1 MKLVRIYSNK
11 NFKNIKMDAHF
22 NVVLARISDME
33 SKDDA
38 HNLGKTSLV
47 HVINFLLLG
56 NFNKNFFENELFRG
70 QIFFCEI
77 ELNTGKFLII
87 RRQIDSPTKISFKL
101 NENKQNGFNIPESWD
116 YEDIGFEKAKETF
129 NSYLGFNVLL
139 NYNFRKSITYFLRT
153 QQDYLDVYKLNKFQ
167 GKHITWKPFVFELLG
182 FDGSLI
188 TKKLQLEELADEQK
202 KKIEIL
208 KQEANVDIGEKD
220 KLLGLIDIKEQEKYK
235 TEVTIDKFDF
245 FEKDSSINQ
254 EIIDDLDFQIQ
265 TLNRERYR
273 IGYEIAKI
281 EELLRESKDDI
292 NIDKLKTLYQEVEL
306 YFPENIEKQFDDLL
320 KFNKSI
326 TTERNKF
333 LKENFS
339 LLKDEYK
346 EIARN
351 IQILELDKSEKLS
364 YLTEKD
370 SYYKFKGYQKSLA
383 KLEAEI
389 GRLQDKVT
397 AIDRSVEIEQQI
409 KNINKDLEDAMD
421 NINDAIAKR
430 NHANINRI
438 FNSIIHDI
446 LDTNALISIAQNK
459 QGNVEFDA
467 NYQNPEDLFSTSEAQ
482 GTTYKKILCMAFDIA
497 LLIHYSDK
505 SFFRFV
511 YHDGILEGL
520 DDRVKVRLLNKVK
533 SVCEE
538 NDIQYI
544 LSLIDS
550 DIPVLGDGA
559 KYKFDK
565 KEICLELNDKDDS
578 GRLFLHSF

>member
-1 MKLVRIYSNK
+1 MRLVRIYSNK
-11 NFKNIKMDAHF
+11 NFKNIKMDSHF

-56 NFNKNFFENELFRG
+56 KFNKKFFENELFNG
-70 QIFFCEI
+70 QVFYGEI
-77 ELNTGKFLII
+77 ELNSGKFLII
-87 RRQIDSPTKISFKL
+87 RRQVDIPTKISFKL
-101 NENKQNGFNIPESWD
+101 NENKQNDFNVPESWD
-116 YEDIGFEKAKETF
+116 YEDIGFDKARDIF
-129 NSYLGFNVLL
+129 DSYLGFSVLE
-139 NYNFRKSITYFLRT
+139 NYSFRKSITYFLRT

-188 TKKLQLEELADEQK
+188 TKKLELEELAEEQK
-202 KKIEIL
+202 KKIVIL

-235 TEVTIDKFDF
+235 TEATIDKFDF

-254 EIIDDLDFQIQ
+254 EIIDEIDIQIQ
-265 TLNRERYR
+265 TLNTERYR
-273 IGYEIAKI
+273 IGYEISKI
-281 EELLRESKDDI
+281 EESLSERKDDI
-292 NIDKLKTLYQEVEL
+292 SIDKLKTLYKEVEL

-333 LKENFS
+333 LKEN
-339 LLKDEYK
+339 LAQLKNEYR
-346 EIARN
+346 EIARE
-351 IQILELDKSEKLS
+351 IKILELDKSEKLS

-389 GRLQDKVT
+389 ERLHDKVK
-397 AIDRSVEIEQQI
+397 AIDRSSEIEQQI
-409 KNINKDLEDAMD
+409 KKLNKDIGDSIE

-446 LDTNALISIAQNK
+446 LDTNALISITQNN

-482 GTTYKKILCMAFDIA
+482 GTTYKKILCMAFDLA
-497 LLIHYSDK
+497 LLIHYADK

-520 DDRVKVRLLNKVK
+520 DDRVKIRLLDKVK
-533 SVCEE
+533 SICEE
-538 NDIQYI
+538 YDIQYI

-550 DIPVLGDGA
+550 DIPVLKDGT
-559 KYKFDK
+559 KYQFDDN
-565 KEICLELNDKDDS
+565 EICLELNDKDDS
-578 GRLFLHSF
+578 GRLFLHSY

>member
-11 NFKNIKMDAHF
+11 NFKNIKMNSHF
-22 NVVLARISDME
+22 NVVLAIISDME

-47 HVINFLLLG
+47 HVIDFLLLG
-56 NFNKNFFENELFRG
+56 KFNKKFFENELFQG
-70 QIFFCEI
+70 QIFYCEI
-77 ELNTGKFLII
+77 ELNNGNYLII
-87 RRQIDSPTKISFKL
+87 RRQVDFPTKISFKL
-101 NENKQNGFNIPESWD
+101 NDTKQNGFNVPDNWD
-116 YEDIGFEKAKETF
+116 HEDIGFDKAKEYL
-129 NSYLGFNVLL
+129 NSYLGFNVLQ

-167 GKHITWKPFVFELLG
+167 GKHKTWKPFVFELLG
-182 FDGSLI
+182 FDGELI
-188 TKKLQLEELADEQK
+188 TKKLELEELAEKQRE
-202 KKIEIL
+202 KISIL

-220 KLLGLIDIKEQEKYK
+220 KLLGLIDIKEQEKQN
-235 TEVTIDKFDF
+235 TEATIDKFDF

-254 EIIDDLDFQIQ
+254 EIIDELDFQIQ
-265 TLNRERYR
+265 TLNTERYR

-281 EELLRESKDDI
+281 EESLSESNNEV
-292 NIDKLKTLYQEVEL
+292 NIDKLRTLYNEVEM
-306 YFPENIEKQFDDLL
+306 YFPDNLQKQFEDLL
-320 KFNKSI
+320 NFNQSI

-333 LKENFS
+333 LKDNLNS
-339 LLKDEYK
+339 LKDEYK
-346 EIARN
+346 EISRQ
-351 IQILELDKSEKLS
+351 IKILELDKSEKLS

-389 GRLQDKVT
+389 ERLKDKIN
-397 AIDRSVEIEQQI
+397 AIDRSVEIENEI
-409 KNINKDLEDAMD
+409 KNINKKIETAID
-421 NINDAIAKR
+421 NINDAIAQR

-446 LDTNALISIAQNK
+446 LDTNALISITQNK

-467 NYQNPEDLFSTSEAQ
+467 NYQNPEDFFSTSEAQ
-482 GTTYKKILCMAFDIA
+482 GTTYKKILCMAFDLA
-497 LLIHYSDK
+497 LLIHYSDQ

-520 DDRVKVRLLNKVK
+520 DDRVKIRLLDKVK
-533 SVCEE
+533 EIC
-538 NDIQYI
+538 NAYDIQYI

-550 DIPVLGDGA
+550 DIPILKDGT
-559 KYKFDK
+559 KYPIENS
-565 KEICLELNDKDDS
+565 EICLELNDKDES
-578 GRLFLHSF
+578 GRLFLHNY

>member
-11 NFKNIKMDAHF
+11 NFKNIKMDIHF

-56 NFNKNFFENELFRG
+56 NFNKNFFENELFHG
-70 QIFFCEI
+70 QIFYGEI
-77 ELNTGKFLII
+77 ELTTGKFLII
-87 RRQIDSPTKISFKL
+87 RRQIDFPTKISFKL
-101 NENKQNGFNIPESWD
+101 NENKQSDFNVPESWD
-116 YEDIGFEKAKETF
+116 YEDIGFDKARETF
-129 NSYLGFNVLL
+129 DSYLGFNVLQ
-139 NYNFRKSITYFLRT
+139 NYSFRKSITYFLRT

-182 FDGSLI
+182 FDGKLI
-188 TKKLQLEELADEQK
+188 TKKLELEELAEEQK
-202 KKIEIL
+202 KKIVIL

-220 KLLGLIDIKEQEKYK
+220 KLLGLIDIKEQEKHK
-235 TEVTIDKFDF
+235 TESTIDKFDF

-265 TLNRERYR
+265 TLNTERYR

-281 EELLRESKDDI
+281 EESLSESKNEI

-320 KFNKSI
+320 KFNESI

-333 LKENFS
+333 LKENLS

-346 EIARN
+346 EIARQ
-351 IQILELDKSEKLS
+351 IKILELDKSEKLS

-389 GRLQDKVT
+389 ERLQDKVK

-409 KNINKDLEDAMD
+409 KNINKDIEDAID

-446 LDTNALISIAQNK
+446 LNTNALISITQNK

-482 GTTYKKILCMAFDIA
+482 GTTYKKILCMAFDMA

-520 DDRVKVRLLNKVK
+520 DDRVKVRLLNKIK
-533 SVCEE
+533 SICEE
-538 NDIQYI
+538 YNIQYI

-550 DIPVLGDGA
+550 DIPVLSDGT